1 MFALGI
7 LDCAG
12 CGMTCRSSYHL
23 NRHVPQ
29 CRKCL
34 ARDHA
39 LHIIR
44 QAAVGAAE
52 QHAKRPR
59 INPPVGQALL
69 PRVVPLLRPLRHPAL
84 DPITLFGNERTFVY
98 FCYTLHAG
106 QFSHKKA
113 DTAIAFEHATT
124 DGSREDLLL
133 SPRGGLQL
141 GYDLLDGLAD
151 RLGISFKQYGT
162 R

>member
-113 DTAIAFEHATT
+113 DTAIAFQPTDPGRISYFTRGVACSKAMTFSTALLIGLESHSNSTT
-124 DGSREDLLL
+124 
-133 SPRGGLQL
+133 
-141 GYDLLDGLAD
+141 
-151 RLGISFKQYGT
+151 
-162 R
+162 